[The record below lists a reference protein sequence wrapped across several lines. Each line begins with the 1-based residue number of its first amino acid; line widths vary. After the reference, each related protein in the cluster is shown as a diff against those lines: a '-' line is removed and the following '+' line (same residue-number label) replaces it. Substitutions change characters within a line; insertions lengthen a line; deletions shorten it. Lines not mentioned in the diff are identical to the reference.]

1 MEILVIASRLPY
13 PVVSGGV
20 KRLVNICERLRQDG
34 NRLTLVTF
42 VESKD
47 QEQFVLAGRLKHVF
61 DEVKFVRLNKIRM
74 FCNLLSG
81 LFSRLP
87 LQVKLFNSLQMRSL
101 IQELCRSGEY
111 SLSICHMIRVS
122 EYQKLVRADKKI
134 IELTDSL
141 SLSFHRKADQARG
154 DGVLGV
160 VKSLIY
166 QLEANRL
173 RVAETEAVRANDK
186 AVVVSDIDRSYI
198 AERCDDQES
207 QKLYTVPLG
216 VSEDLFLPISASFDR
231 DCIVFVGKMDYEP
244 NERAVLHF
252 AEQIFPSI
260 RAIIPSVTFRV
271 VGASPTAAVR
281 RLAVDGSGIQVT
293 GVVDTISDY
302 VATAGCSVALMQ
314 SGAGMQTKI
323 LESLAMGVPVVTNEL
338 GYEGLE
344 FEKNTELFVAQT
356 DDQAVNM
363 IVTLLTDV
371 SVRRDMIVNGQ
382 RALRTKYGIDTVLAN
397 YIDH

>member
-42 VESKD
+42 IESKE
-47 QEQFVLAGRLKHVF
+47 QEQLVLAGCLKHVF
-61 DEVKFVRLNKIRM
+61 DEVKFVRLNRIRM
-74 FCNLLSG
+74 LCNLLSG

-87 LQVKLFNSLQMRSL
+87 LQVMLFNSPKMRNL
-101 IQELCRSGEY
+101 ILESCRSGEY
-111 SLSICHMIRVS
+111 KISICHMIRAS

-154 DGVLGV
+154 EGVLGV
-160 VKSLIY
+160 VKSIVY
-166 QLEANRL
+166 RLEANRL
-173 RVAETEAVRANDK
+173 GVAEAEAVRANDK
-186 AVVVSDIDRSYI
+186 AVVVSDVDRSYI
-198 AERCDDQES
+198 AERCNDQELK
-207 QKLYTVPLG
+207 KLYTVPLG
-216 VSEDLFLPISASFDR
+216 VSEDIFLPSSESFDR

-244 NERAVLHF
+244 NERAVLRFVEH
-252 AEQIFPSI
+252 IFPRV
-260 RAIIPSVTFRV
+260 RAIIPSVMFRV
-271 VGASPTAAVR
+271 VGASPTLAVR

-293 GVVDTISDY
+293 GMVPVLSDY
-302 VATAGCSVALMQ
+302 VAGAGCSVALMQ

-344 FEKNTELFVAQT
+344 FHKNKELFVAET
-356 DDQAVNM
+356 DDQAVDM

-371 SVRRDMIVNGQ
+371 GVRRGMIVNGQ
-382 RALRTKYGIDTVLAN
+382 RAVRERYGVDVVLAN